1 MAMLTDVAYKNISHD
16 TETKNGYIVKQN
28 SPANSSGFAATLYQ
42 KGDEI
47 VLAIR
52 GTEPGDFYNDV
63 IDADIGGLAADSI
76 PSRQA
81 VDMIEY
87 IEWLLSSNKISKDQK
102 LTIVGHSLGGA
113 LAQIASKMY
122 PDLFDKCY
130 TFNSPSG
137 KNLYNTKIYIDGD
150 AYFYKTSKEAE
161 IIYLDKNG
169 GKAIYNYQ
177 NSPMTTSVTDIRAKD
192 FIAPI
197 ANLYGG
203 ERFGELI
210 KVSGETHFIT
220 PMTKILYFY
229 DFAISHGISEEF
241 VTNYLSGYYKNIVSS
256 IVSKS
261 IADIAEKIIQDIDK
275 TIGKAIG
282 KSDIIDICQIYDTD
296 KADFTLE
303 LIPFNASINQIFP
316 DSNISIEKLYAL
328 VNLNN
333 FIISDI
339 DIPVYKELEK
349 YKNEYSDNYIQDK
362 AVMFKKA
369 LDGKAAINGIYFKD
383 YESNLDLD
391 TTQDFN
397 GMYDEY
403 HFGTNSNDT
412 IEPIG
417 TKISLDKNRIYAL
430 GGDDHIKAPNG
441 SNYIEA
447 GSGNDT
453 ISRVF
458 F

>member
-1 MAMLTDVAYKNISHD
+1 MR
-16 TETKNGYIVKQN
+16 
-28 SPANSSGFAATLYQ
+28 F
-42 KGDEI
+42 

-161 IIYLDKNG
+161 IIYLDKNV

-177 NSPMTTSVTDIRAKD
+177 NSPMTTSVTDMRAKD

-316 DSNISIEKLYAL
+316 DSNISIENLYAL
-328 VNLNN
+328 VHLNPFMITN
-333 FIISDI
+333 I
-339 DIPVYKELEK
+339 DSPAYKELEK
-349 YKNEYSDNYIQDK
+349 YKDEYSDNYIQDK